1 MELGALEGVIC
12 GLVLGAMGIMTAF
25 LVPIAEQ
32 LLELQQSGS
41 ASPHIRQQPSH
52 KNQTQ
57 KSILPHEHIREMH
70 IFK

>member
-12 GLVLGAMGIMTAF
+12 GLVIGVMGIMTAT
-25 LVPIAEQ
+25 LIPIAEQ

-41 ASPHIRQQPSH
+41 APHIRQQPSRSF
-52 KNQTQ
+52 
-57 KSILPHEHIREMH
+57 KSIMPHEHIREMH